1 MHCKHIERH
10 VKKST
15 CWTISQERWHLKHH
29 KSECHA
35 QQLFSASTMSPV
47 VLTAFSWGEPS
58 LGWPCLGC
66 WSESTL
72 SSAVGFTGGWPAA
85 ALHHDFGLF
94 SGSTWSAPESSIG
107 NEHDFPGRSLLNS
120 MSAILLEIPGMWWTR
135 SGLYSALPR
144 SKQTLWKSSAQPW
157 ISRSVS
163 RILLGPRRMQVVLPW
178 GPSRK

>member
-58 LGWPCLGC
+58 LGCLVLDA
-66 WSESTL
+66 EANPPFHLRLVLLVADRLRLSTMIL
-72 SSAVGFTGGWPAA
+72 VCSQAPHEARPRVQSATNMTFQAA
-85 ALHHDFGLF
+85 AFSTACLQSCWRYLECGEPGLVY
-94 SGSTWSAPESSIG
+94 T
-107 NEHDFPGRSLLNS
+107 LLCQ
-120 MSAILLEIPGMWWTR
+120 
-135 SGLYSALPR
+135 GL
-144 SKQTLWKSSAQPW
+144 KQTLWKSSAQPW